1 MTLRGRKRQHNA
13 HKTIKE
19 ESWDEKGWKKGEKR
33 PWEEAAGLAVALR
46 ARLGT
51 PPSSSS
57 SPCKQLR
64 AFNWFT
70 ISANDRSIYR
80 KGGRKKSSEQG
91 KNNTHHPECPHTST
105 PHITLHNNWVQTVGL
120 VYIIISSIT
129 NKSAST
135 NRLVKRNTSVN
146 VHALVSNSA
155 AINHLAGKVYTIKFT
170 TL

>member
-1 MTLRGRKRQHNA
+1 MNKAKITH
-13 HKTIKE
+13 TIQN
-19 ESWDEKGWKKGEKR
+19 
-33 PWEEAAGLAVALR
+33 VH
-46 ARLGT
+46 
-51 PPSSSS
+51 
-57 SPCKQLR
+57 
-64 AFNWFT
+64 
-70 ISANDRSIYR
+70 
-80 KGGRKKSSEQG
+80 
-91 KNNTHHPECPHTST
+91 THPHR
-105 PHITLHNNWVQTVGL
+105 TLHCTITECRLL